1 MDCNF
6 LAKIFGWDR
15 MRRLFRVLIRI
26 VLIVAGFLFIFN
38 LPSLL
43 GIGKN
48 HIEVNFKTF
57 WVNLTSDFQLLLHSN
72 QDKQLEIFEK
82 LHMAESYQY
91 TMTILLSSLLFI
103 IFLTMITAIL
113 IFLSPETV
121 KNKLKSGINFFEAV
135 PDLLI
140 IFLFQFFVITLY
152 KSTGLKF
159 LQLYGLFGHK
169 PYFVPIM
176 TVSFL
181 PFFLLLQFLIKII
194 DEEQYQQYVLYAKAK
209 GMGRLRTLLVHIM
222 RNIFPL
228 LIFQLRTT
236 VWVLLSNI
244 YLVEILFNISGFN
257 QQLFKIIFMDGEFSV
272 LVMCLLMLSIPL
284 VIIETVGWFIS
295 KLIKG
300 KEAVS
305 I

>member
-1 MDCNF
+1 M
-6 LAKIFGWDR
+6 K
-15 MRRLFRVLIRI
+15 RLFRGLIRL

-43 GIGKN
+43 GIGKD
-48 HIEVNFKTF
+48 HIEINFERF
-57 WVNLTSDFQLLLHSN
+57 WVNLTSDFQFLFQSN
-72 QDKQLEIFEK
+72 QDKYLEMLKK
-82 LHMAESYQY
+82 LHIVESYQY

-103 IFLTMITAIL
+103 IFLAMITAIL
-113 IFLSPETV
+113 IFLSPEKV
-121 KNKLKSGINFFEAV
+121 KNKLKSGLNFFEGI

-209 GMGRLRTLLVHIM
+209 GMDRIRILLVHIM

-228 LIFQLRTT
+228 LILQLRTI
-236 VWVLLSNI
+236 VWILLSNI
-244 YLVEILFNISGFN
+244 YLVEILFKISGFN

-272 LVMCLLMLSIPL
+272 LVLCLLMLSFPL
-284 VIIETVGWFIS
+284 VVIETAGWFIS

-300 KEAVS
+300 KGAVS